1 MHFTASDLFI
11 FLIITLLKVVWQQAG
26 GKMTQGETEGIE
38 ICCYTPEMHLV
49 ACRNNTAKLNEVQ
62 NRRAMK

>member
-1 MHFTASDLFI
+1 
-11 FLIITLLKVVWQQAG
+11 
-26 GKMTQGETEGIE
+26 MTQGETEGIE